1 MFISFCFQGEANK
14 PVSITVSQAS
24 AVSASTSTFSRVAF
38 PEGSVERLSE
48 ADGFLVDDAER
59 KLQPGLRLEN
69 FDTRTKTEGTHNCFG
84 VNCTFLVIL
93 SNHPILRV
101 PN

>member
-1 MFISFCFQGEANK
+1 M
-14 PVSITVSQAS
+14 
-24 AVSASTSTFSRVAF
+24 AF

-69 FDTRTKTEGTHNCFG
+69 FDRAMDQDINARRTKTEGTHNCFG
-84 VNCTFLVIL
+84 VNCKFLVIL